1 MLGKPA
7 RIVRSCSEW
16 PAALVFVRVFLHTFK
31 DGDVGGK
38 LEALTKH
45 ESNRQQKQKGH
56 NHAKYSARNAAH
68 VRVINESLNRQ
79 MRVRVK
85 CVCGKHKKGQKPES
99 ETQQGHD
106 CVKEQLITAGLRNV
120 PLPLEGS
127 VFVDLDR
134 QISLTNQHNL
144 LGAPGAHHSSHIP
157 GSRIGEYYNY
167 STKSTKVNNTP
178 I

>member
-1 MLGKPA
+1 MLCKPA

-16 PAALVFVRVFLHTFK
+16 PAALEFVRVFLHTFK

-45 ESNRQQKQKGH
+45 EQNRQQKQKGH
-56 NHAKYSARNAAH
+56 N
-68 VRVINESLNRQ
+68 LNRQ
-79 MRVRVK
+79 VRVRVK

-106 CVKEQLITAGLRNV
+106 CVKEQLIAAGLRNV

-134 QISLTNQHNL
+134 QISLTNQHNF
-144 LGAPGAHHSSHIP
+144 LGAPGTHHSSHIP
-157 GSRIGEYYNY
+157 GSQIGEYYNY
-167 STKSTKVNNTP
+167 STKCTRSQ
-178 I
+178 